1 MDMMFRLL
9 FFFTFFALGLF
20 GLAYSASALTVAPVR
35 QTIVVDPGT
44 ETSVSLFVVNDTDA
58 PMKLLPLVESFSL
71 ENTTGKTVFGTPEDA
86 LSWISPNQESVTLSS
101 GRHGEFTFS
110 LRVPEDTPPGG
121 HYIVLFA
128 QEVHGSG
135 QVGLGARVG
144 SLLFLHVSGTIQELA
159 QVTAFSSLKKV
170 YIHAPPTIS
179 FALQNRGNIHITP
192 IGDITVSTFWGNTF
206 HTIPLTANRKILP
219 GGAWEETVV
228 VPDIP
233 FWVVGKV
240 RATLTAT
247 YGATEQPLAQ
257 QVSFWIISWQMILVF
272 VFICTSGGVV
282 AARVVGN
289 KQKKKKFIV

>member
-1 MDMMFRLL
+1 MMFRLL
-9 FFFTFFALGLF
+9 FFFTFSAFGLF

-44 ETSVSLFVVNDTDA
+44 ETSVSLFLVNDTDA

-71 ENTTGKTVFGTPEDA
+71 ENTTGKTLLGTPEDA
-86 LSWISPNQESVTLSS
+86 LSWISPNQESLTLSP

-110 LRVPEDTPPGG
+110 LRIPEDTPPGG

-159 QVTAFSSLKKV
+159 QVISFSSFKKI

-179 FALQNRGNIHITP
+179 FALKNAGNIHITP
-192 IGDITVSTFWGNTF
+192 IGEITFSTFWGNTF
-206 HTIPLTANRKILP
+206 HTIPLTANRKILA

-228 VPDIP
+228 VSNIP

-257 QVSFWIISWQMILVF
+257 EVSFWVVSWQMMLVLF
-272 VFICTSGGVV
+272 FICTSGGVFFV
-282 AARVVGN
+282 RMFH
-289 KQKKKKFIV
+289 KKKKKNKFIV